1 MSKEVKNNLL
11 RYGIGAAIAIVMVV
25 AYVCSENIA
34 GQTQVNV
41 YRIMSDAFSLPG
53 LLFLFSG
60 TMVWLANQGALDA
73 IGYMVTAVVRFLI
86 PGGHLK
92 HEKYGDYVARQR
104 EKEITGYGFL
114 FIIALVCLAVAG
126 VFLWLYFNLHGPI

>member
-1 MSKEVKNNLL
+1 MSSKLL
-11 RYGIGAAIAIVMVV
+11 KYSIGSAMAIGIVV
-25 AYVCSENIA
+25 AYVFGENIA

-41 YRIMSDAFSLPG
+41 YRILSDAFSLPG

-60 TMVWLANQGALDA
+60 TLVWLANQGALDA